1 MGIKLID
8 NVYNRKRPVLLLSA
22 ILAILTLN
30 SCDISNNNSMFT
42 VEPLPYAA
50 SALEPHMSTETLQ
63 YHYGK
68 HYPGYVE
75 AANRL
80 TRQPRFRGKSF
91 GEVMAQTKDRP
102 ADAEIFNQVGQAWN
116 HAFFFKSLRPKGGGL
131 PQGRLAG
138 KINHDFGSFE
148 KFKSQFVAQAK
159 AQFGS
164 GWIWLVLDDA
174 ELKITS
180 TANGDTP
187 AAHGLKPLFVVDVWE
202 HAYYLDFRHRR
213 SEFVEAILDYLANW
227 DFVASQLDGNLPVEE
242 TPQHQ

>member
-1 MGIKLID
+1 MG
-8 NVYNRKRPVLLLSA
+8 RKRKDDACSRSGLVLLLSMV
-22 ILAILTLN
+22 LAVLMLY
-30 SCDISNNNSMFT
+30 SCDMGANKPLFT
-42 VEPLPYAA
+42 VEPLPYAET
-50 SALEPHMSTETLQ
+50 ALEPYMSAETLQ

-80 TRQPRFRGKSF
+80 TRQSRFRGKSF
-91 GEVMAQTKDRP
+91 EEVMVQTKDRP
-102 ADAEIFNQVGQAWN
+102 KDAEIFNQVGQAWN

-131 PQGRLAG
+131 PQGRLAD
-138 KINHDFGSFE
+138 KINHDFKSYE
-148 KFKSQFVAQAK
+148 NFKSQFLAQAK

-164 GWIWLVLDDA
+164 GWIWLVLDGED
-174 ELKITS
+174 LKIVS

-202 HAYYLDFRHRR
+202 HAYYLDYQNQRI
-213 SEFVEAILDYLANW
+213 EYVEGVLDHLANW
-227 DFVASQLDGNLPVEE
+227 DFAALQLDGNLPVEE